1 MKCLETRKRN
11 GMTYRRYL
19 LEDGTAKSTY
29 ELDASIVRRIGY
41 QKVVDAAKAFQRGE
55 AARALAQTRRE
66 YVEKNIGVSTSTI
79 ASHLVITEARVRQ
92 IKKEIEFAKEN
103 TK

>member
-19 LEDGTAKSTY
+19 CEDGTARSTY
-29 ELDASIVRRIGY
+29 EIDASVVRRIGY
-41 QKVVDAAKAFQRGE
+41 QKVVDAAKAHQRGE
-55 AARALAQTRRE
+55 DARSLAQSRKE
-66 YVEKNIGVSTSTI
+66 YVEKNIDVDSATI
-79 ASHLVITEARVRQ
+79 AAHLAITDARVRQ
-92 IKKEIEFAKEN
+92 LKKEVMFAKEN